1 MSKLYTV
8 YDVIDKAMKLRAS
21 DIHIVRG
28 IPIRIRIDGIL
39 KNLDENIMTEE
50 DCEAYARELSASYDE
65 ISKIGE
71 LDLAIGTPDGTRCRV
86 NLFRQQGSV
95 SAAIRILNSRIPN
108 LEDLNLPPQV
118 IKFTEYK
125 QGIVLV
131 TGATGAGKSTTLACL
146 LDRIN
151 HTQPK
156 HIITLEAP
164 IEYVYIPD
172 QCVIN
177 QRDVGLDTRSFEDGL
192 RSILRED
199 PDVILIGEM
208 RDLSTIETALV
219 AAETGHLVFAT
230 LHTNS
235 AADTIDRIVK
245 VFPTEQQ
252 PQIRM
257 QLSTCLQAVLCQQL
271 LPHQS
276 GRGRVVATEIMTA
289 TPAIRNLIREGKTPQ
304 IDNAITTSAAE
315 GNQLMDT
322 SLISLYR
329 QHKISAET
337 AVHAAHDR
345 DFVRQSTMF

>member
-8 YDVIDKAMKLRAS
+8 YEVIDKAMKLRAS

-50 DCEAYARELSASYDE
+50 DCVAYARELSASYDE

-345 DFVRQSTMF
+345 DFVRQSTVF